1 MRCSFCQSEIGAYG
15 ITSGGTLICHK
26 CNTLHTVVDPYG
38 IGNGSVNVKHDTCQN
53 CKKQKQVKGEIDRQS
68 YCHDCY
74 DFCNKT
80 YLEIKEKNNPK
91 DAINPSHYTSGGIE
105 TIDYLQAKLT
115 GSEYEGFLRGNV
127 LKYVSRYSLKNGL
140 EDLKKAE
147 WYLKRL
153 IEVKSSDT
161 LKKTDS

>member
-26 CNTLHTVVDPYG
+26 CNESD
-38 IGNGSVNVKHDTCQN
+38 
-53 CKKQKQVKGEIDRQS
+53 
-68 YCHDCY
+68 
-74 DFCNKT
+74 
-80 YLEIKEKNNPK
+80 K